1 MRVETEQREFDFD
14 LSDSRLAEIAREIG
28 EKLKEA
34 KELEEQLAAAKEQ
47 AKGIPKLMQT
57 VRTLGVVIDRG
68 TEKRNVLCVWKY
80 DCPMPGTKSLFRGDD
95 ERIDMEPVEV
105 KEMTD
110 EEKQGELFVGESGAL
125 GNGSEQVP
133 PLGDGSA
140 SAQGKDEMHDDDL
153 VIPPAPPEE

>member
-80 DCPMPGTKSLFRGDD
+80 DCPTPGQRVYLEGMMS
-95 ERIDMEPVEV
+95 
-105 KEMTD
+105 
-110 EEKQGELFVGESGAL
+110 AL
-125 GNGSEQVP
+125 IWSQ
-133 PLGDGSA
+133 L
-140 SAQGKDEMHDDDL
+140 K
-153 VIPPAPPEE
+153 